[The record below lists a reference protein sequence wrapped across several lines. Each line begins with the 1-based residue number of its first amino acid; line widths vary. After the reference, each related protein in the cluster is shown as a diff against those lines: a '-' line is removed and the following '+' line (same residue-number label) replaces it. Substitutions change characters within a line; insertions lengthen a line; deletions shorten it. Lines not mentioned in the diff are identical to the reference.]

1 MSAPKTTAADL
12 QSLCETGQQQLMLMD
27 YLAAEDTLV
36 QAERGA
42 VELGDFDTLSRLYM
56 PLQEAR
62 RQRRQRCG
70 EGTVHLHL
78 VASGPDDPS
87 VNPEKLIE
95 QYPQGQL
102 LIAGWGTIAPAIQF
116 RRLAW
121 ERRLYVETFLA
132 AAYPSAEHGV
142 VVAIVPLETAEM
154 PPVKAYT
161 LHELMGLVH
170 PYSIMQTEE
179 HRVPDVQQGDA
190 STYAQTMRMWEQLHL
205 SFVSDADHMSDSLR
219 KMDAYRKA
227 IAVDYAC
234 ELAHQKLSAVAREY
248 ARQMRRI

>member
-1 MSAPKTTAADL
+1 MTAADL

-27 YLAAEDTLV
+27 YLAAEETFV

-78 VASGPDDPS
+78 VASGPDDPAID
-87 VNPEKLIE
+87 PGRLIE

-102 LIAGWGTIAPAIQF
+102 LIAGWGTIQPAVRF
-116 RRLAW
+116 RNLQAQ
-121 ERRLYVETFLA
+121 RRLYVETYLGA
-132 AAYPSAEHGV
+132 VYPSVDQGRL
-142 VVAIVPLETAEM
+142 VAIVPLETPQL
-154 PPVKAYT
+154 PPLRAYSAQ
-161 LHELMGLVH
+161 ELICALPPNSIVGLDNLFAG
-170 PYSIMQTEE
+170 PL
-179 HRVPDVQQGDA
+179 QGNSD
-190 STYAQTMRMWEQLHL
+190 TYAHTMWIWEQLHI
-205 SFVSDADHMSDSLR
+205 SFLAVADNETDPIK
-219 KMDAYRKA
+219 KMDAYRQT

-234 ELAHQKLSAVAREY
+234 ELAHQKLSAVARDY
-248 ARQMRRI
+248 ARLMRGRR

>member
-1 MSAPKTTAADL
+1 MTATDL
-12 QSLCETGQQQLMLMD
+12 QSLCEEGQQQLMLMD

-42 VELGDFDTLSRLYM
+42 AELGDFDTLSRLYM

-78 VASGPDDPS
+78 VASGPDDPAID
-87 VNPEKLIE
+87 PDRLIE

-102 LIAGWGTIAPAIQF
+102 LIAGWGTIEPALRF
-116 RRLAW
+116 RNLQAQ
-121 ERRLYVETFLA
+121 RRLYVETYLGA
-132 AAYPSAEHGV
+132 VYPSVDQGRL
-142 VVAIVPLETAEM
+142 VAIVPLETPQLPPLRAYSAEEFIGAL
-154 PPVKAYT
+154 PPNSIV
-161 LHELMGLVH
+161 GLDNLL
-170 PYSIMQTEE
+170 PG
-179 HRVPDVQQGDA
+179 PVQGSSD
-190 STYAQTMRMWEQLHL
+190 TYAETMWIWEQLHV
-205 SFVSDADHMSDSLR
+205 SFLTVADNETDPIK
-219 KMDAYRKA
+219 KMDAYRQA